1 MGNDNEGCKIW
12 FHADDYGVTSK
23 QSQKILECYKEGALN
38 SISVIPNSKEI
49 SESLKIL
56 DGLDPEAKIRRVLH
70 INFVEGRPC
79 AGADKVPLLVDREG
93 YFSKSFI
100 DFFKW
105 NMATAGKKRQKIKDQ
120 IKAELREQLRTVT
133 QEHNYRIT
141 AIDSHQHYHMIPIV
155 FDSLMEILSEEEFK
169 ELGIQYIRIP
179 VDPLYPPLCARDR
192 ARGLKPVNLVKW
204 CILDLYAQR
213 NRRQLKL
220 RGIKSPVFF
229 GILYTCEMKWETV
242 NVLLPR
248 YKAWAEKKG
257 EDLELMFH
265 PGGLSAEYELL
276 DARNKELVDFY
287 MSDNRFYEADCLRLL
302 RHDMSS
308 V

>member
-105 NMATAGKKRQKIKDQ
+105 NMATSGKKRQKIKDQ

-179 VDPLYPPLCARDR
+179 VDPLYPPLCTRDR

-302 RHDMSS
+302 RHDMGS